1 MSALGIQLLHALLI
15 VVVALG
21 LQRMAARATHLL
33 ARHHWLPPTLQ
44 VLMTGL
50 LRWTVWIG
58 AALLLM
64 ELFGLPIRSV
74 WAGLLSAALLIAVA
88 FVASWS
94 VLSNILSALL
104 MLTFSRARIG
114 DIVELRDTKQDE
126 VGIRG
131 KIVDINLFFVTLEE
145 LKPDLAVSDVPP
157 VTQVPCHM
165 FFYRVARC
173 WRGSVTQPLTEAFRD
188 QGKIKLSTIEQDK

>member
-1 MSALGIQLLHALLI
+1 MSALSIQLFHALLI

-21 LQRMAARATHLL
+21 LQRMAVRATRLL

-44 VLMTGL
+44 VLVTGF
-50 LRWTVWIG
+50 LRWAIWIG
-58 AALLLM
+58 AALFLM
-64 ELFGLPIRSV
+64 EIFKLPIRSV
-74 WAGLLSAALLIAVA
+74 WTGLLSVALLVAVA

-94 VLSNILSALL
+94 VLSNILSAVL

-131 KIVDINLFFVTLEE
+131 KIIDINLFFVTLEE
-145 LKPDLAVSDVPP
+145 LKPDLAISEVPP
-157 VTQVPCHM
+157 ITQIPCHM

-173 WRGSVTQPLTEAFRD
+173 WRGSFTQPLTEAFREP
-188 QGKIKLSTIEQDK
+188 GKIQTLRE